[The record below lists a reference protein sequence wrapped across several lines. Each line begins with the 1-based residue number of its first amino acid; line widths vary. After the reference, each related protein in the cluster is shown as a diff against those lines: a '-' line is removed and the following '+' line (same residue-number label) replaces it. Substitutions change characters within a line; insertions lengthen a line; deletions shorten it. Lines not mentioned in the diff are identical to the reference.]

1 MPKNEV
7 IEKSEKYSAPKDEV
21 VARVENLKK
30 YFPIYKG
37 FLVKKHV
44 EDVKAI
50 DDISFEVKRGETF
63 ALVGESGC
71 GKTTTARTML
81 RLTDPTDGKIEILGS
96 DISKLARN
104 ELLPF
109 RRKMQI
115 VFQNP
120 IGSLNPRMTVG
131 QILTEPMLF
140 HKIVSNQQEANEKAV
155 ELLRMVGLK
164 PFHMDRYPHQFSGGQ
179 KQRIAIARALSVNP
193 EIIYLDEP
201 TSALDV
207 SVQAQIVNLLLDFQK
222 RLGLTYIFISHNLAL
237 VRFIS
242 DNVGVMYLGRIVEM
256 GDVNEVFDNPLHP
269 YTKAL
274 LSASPIPDP
283 AIEKKRKRIILTG
296 NVPSPIIRPE
306 GCFFHPRCPFRMEQC
321 DKAYPEMKSVSE
333 NHQVACYLVDKREV

>member
-1 MPKNEV
+1 MPNNEV
-7 IEKSEKYSAPKDEV
+7 AEKVQNNVASKDEV
-21 VARVENLKK
+21 VAKVVNLKK

-44 EDVKAI
+44 GDVKAI
-50 DDISFEVKRGETF
+50 DDISFEVRRGETF
-63 ALVGESGC
+63 AIVGESGC

-81 RLTDPTDGKIEILGS
+81 RLTDPPDGKIEIWGT
-96 DISKLARN
+96 DISKLSRE

-140 HKIVSNQQEANEKAV
+140 HKITANQQEANERAV

-164 PFHMDRYPHQFSGGQ
+164 PSHMDRYPHQFSGGQ

-207 SVQAQIVNLLLDFQK
+207 SV
-222 RLGLTYIFISHNLAL
+222 
-237 VRFIS
+237 
-242 DNVGVMYLGRIVEM
+242 
-256 GDVNEVFDNPLHP
+256 P
-269 YTKAL
+269 
-274 LSASPIPDP
+274 SADS
-283 AIEKKRKRIILTG
+283 
-296 NVPSPIIRPE
+296 
-306 GCFFHPRCPFRMEQC
+306 
-321 DKAYPEMKSVSE
+321 
-333 NHQVACYLVDKREV
+333 

>member
-1 MPKNEV
+1 MPDKTTIIKV
-7 IEKSEKYSAPKDEV
+7 H
-21 VARVENLKK
+21 NLKK

-37 FLVKKHV
+37 FLLKKHV
-44 EDVKAI
+44 ADVKAV
-50 DDISFEVKRGETF
+50 DDVSFEVKRGETF

-71 GKTTTARTML
+71 GKTTVARVML
-81 RLTDPTDGKIEILGS
+81 RLIDPTDGKIEVLGK
-96 DISKLARN
+96 DISRLSREA
-104 ELLPF
+104 LLPF
-109 RRKMQI
+109 RKKMQI

-140 HKIVSNQQEANEKAV
+140 HKIVNNQEEADKKAI
-155 ELLRMVGLK
+155 ELLKMVGLK

-179 KQRIAIARALSVNP
+179 KQRIAIARALSVDP

-207 SVQAQIVNLLLDFQK
+207 SVQAQIVNLLLKFQDE
-222 RLGLTYIFISHNLAL
+222 LGLTYVFISHNLSL

-242 DNVGVMYLGRIVEM
+242 HNVAVMYLGRIVEM
-256 GDVNEVFDNPLHP
+256 GDVNEVFDNPVHP

-296 NVPSPIIRPE
+296 NVPSPIARPS
-306 GCFFHPRCPFRMEQC
+306 GCFFHPRCPFKMDIC
-321 DKAYPEMKSVSE
+321 DKEYPQMKSISSV
-333 NHQVACYLVDKREV
+333 HQVACYLVDKREV

>member
-1 MPKNEV
+1 MPSNEV
-7 IEKSEKYSAPKDEV
+7 VI
-21 VARVENLKK
+21 RVQNLKK

-44 EDVKAI
+44 ADVKAV
-50 DDISFEVKRGETF
+50 DDVSFEVKKGETF

-71 GKTTTARTML
+71 GKTTTARVML
-81 RLTDPTDGKIEILGS
+81 RLIDPTDGKIEIMGT
-96 DISKLARN
+96 DISRLSRE

-140 HKIVSNQQEANEKAV
+140 HKIVNSKEEADQKAI

-179 KQRIAIARALSVNP
+179 KQRIAIARALSVDP

-207 SVQAQIVNLLLDFQK
+207 SVQAQIVNLLLKFQEE
-222 RLGLTYIFISHNLAL
+222 LGLTYVFISHNLAL

-242 DNVGVMYLGRIVEM
+242 HQVAVMYLGKIVEM
-256 GDVNEVFDNPLHP
+256 GDVNEVFDNPVHP

-296 NVPSPIIRPE
+296 NVPSPIARPS
-306 GCFFHPRCPFRMEQC
+306 GCFFHPRCPFRMPICE
-321 DKAYPEMKSVSE
+321 KEYPEMKSVSS
-333 NHQVACYLVDKREV
+333 NHQVACHLVDKREV

>member
-1 MPKNEV
+1 MANNDVV
-7 IEKSEKYSAPKDEV
+7 I
-21 VARVENLKK
+21 RVQNLKK
-30 YFPIYKG
+30 YFPINKG
-37 FLVKKHV
+37 FLIKKHV
-44 EDVKAI
+44 ADVKAV
-50 DDISFEVKRGETF
+50 DDVSFEVKRGETF

-81 RLTDPTDGKIEILGS
+81 RLIDPTDGKIEVLGT
-96 DISKLARN
+96 DISKLSRE

-140 HKIVSNQQEANEKAV
+140 HNIVKNKEDANKKAV
-155 ELLRMVGLK
+155 ELLKMVGLK

-179 KQRIAIARALSVNP
+179 KQRIAIARALSVDP

-207 SVQAQIVNLLLDFQK
+207 SVQAQIVNLLLKFQEE
-222 RLGLTYIFISHNLAL
+222 LGLTYVFISHNLAL

-242 DNVGVMYLGRIVEM
+242 NHVAVMYLGKIVEM
-256 GDVNEVFDNPLHP
+256 GDVNEVFDNPVHP

-296 NVPSPIIRPE
+296 NVPSPIARPN
-306 GCFFHPRCPFRMEQC
+306 GCFFHPRCPFKMEIC
-321 DKAYPEMKSVSE
+321 DKAYPEMKSVSS

>member
-1 MPKNEV
+1 MPSNEV
-7 IEKSEKYSAPKDEV
+7 VI
-21 VARVENLKK
+21 RVQNLKK

-37 FLVKKHV
+37 FLVKKRV
-44 EDVKAI
+44 ADVKAV
-50 DDISFEVKRGETF
+50 DEVSFEVKRGETF

-71 GKTTTARTML
+71 GKTTTARVML
-81 RLTDPTDGKIEILGS
+81 RLIDPTDGKIEIMGT
-96 DISKLARN
+96 DISRLSRE

-140 HKIVSNQQEANEKAV
+140 HKIVNSKEEADQKAI

-179 KQRIAIARALSVNP
+179 KQRIAIARALSVDP

-207 SVQAQIVNLLLDFQK
+207 SVQAQIVNLLLKFQEE
-222 RLGLTYIFISHNLAL
+222 LGLTYVFISHNLAL

-242 DNVGVMYLGRIVEM
+242 HQVAVMYLGKIVEM
-256 GDVNEVFDNPLHP
+256 GDVNEVFDNPVHP

-296 NVPSPIIRPE
+296 NVPSPIARPS
-306 GCFFHPRCPFRMEQC
+306 GCFFHPRCPFRMPICE
-321 DKAYPEMKSVSE
+321 KEYPEMKSVSS
-333 NHQVACYLVDKREV
+333 NHQVACHLVDKREV

>member
-1 MPKNEV
+1 MSDKINSTAATKETSVQSDVV
-7 IEKSEKYSAPKDEV
+7 I
-21 VARVENLKK
+21 RVKNLKK

-37 FLVKKHV
+37 FLIKKHV
-44 EDVKAI
+44 GDVKAV
-50 DDISFEVKRGETF
+50 DDVSFEVRRGETF

-71 GKTTTARTML
+71 GKTTTARAML
-81 RLTDPTDGKIEILGS
+81 RLIDPTDGVIEILGT
-96 DISKLARN
+96 DISRLSRE

-140 HKIVSNQQEANEKAV
+140 HKIVKNQQEANERAI
-155 ELLRMVGLK
+155 ELLRMVGMK
-164 PFHMDRYPHQFSGGQ
+164 PYHMDRYPHQFSGGQ

-193 EIIYLDEP
+193 EILYLDEP

-207 SVQAQIVNLLLDFQK
+207 SVQAQIVNLFLKFQEEL
-222 RLGLTYIFISHNLAL
+222 RLTYIFISHNLAL

-242 DNVGVMYLGRIVEM
+242 HHVAIMYLGRIVEM
-256 GDVNEVFDNPLHP
+256 GEVNEVFDTPIHP

-283 AIEKKRKRIILTG
+283 AIEKKRSRLILTG
-296 NVPSPIIRPE
+296 NVPSPIARPS
-306 GCFFHPRCPFRMEQC
+306 GCFFHPRCPFKMDIC
-321 DKAYPEMKSVSE
+321 DKEYPQMKSVSP
-333 NHQVACYLVDKREV
+333 NHQVACHLVDKREV

>member
-1 MPKNEV
+1 MPSNEV
-7 IEKSEKYSAPKDEV
+7 VI
-21 VARVENLKK
+21 RVQNLKK

-44 EDVKAI
+44 ADVKAV
-50 DDISFEVKRGETF
+50 DDVSFEVKKGETF

-71 GKTTTARTML
+71 GKTTTARVML
-81 RLTDPTDGKIEILGS
+81 RLIDPTDGKIEIMGT
-96 DISKLARN
+96 DISRLSRE

-140 HKIVSNQQEANEKAV
+140 HKIVNSKEEADQKAI

-179 KQRIAIARALSVNP
+179 KQRIAIARALSVDP

-207 SVQAQIVNLLLDFQK
+207 SVQAQIVNLLLKFQEE
-222 RLGLTYIFISHNLAL
+222 LGLTYVFISHNLAL

-242 DNVGVMYLGRIVEM
+242 HQVAVMYLGKIVEM
-256 GDVNEVFDNPLHP
+256 GDVNEVFDNPVHP

-296 NVPSPIIRPE
+296 NVPSPIARPS
-306 GCFFHPRCPFRMEQC
+306 GCFFHPRCPFRMPICE
-321 DKAYPEMKSVSE
+321 KEYPEMKFVSS
-333 NHQVACYLVDKREV
+333 NHQAACHLVDKREV

>member
-1 MPKNEV
+1 MSNNEV
-7 IEKSEKYSAPKDEV
+7 AEKVQTNVASKDEV
-21 VARVENLKK
+21 VAKVVNLKK

-44 EDVKAI
+44 GDVKAI
-50 DDISFEVKRGETF
+50 DDISFEVRRGETF
-63 ALVGESGC
+63 AIVGESGC

-81 RLTDPTDGKIEILGS
+81 RLTDPTDGKIEILGT
-96 DISKLARN
+96 DISKLSRE

-140 HKIVSNQQEANEKAV
+140 HKIVSNQQEANARAV

-201 TSALDV
+201 TSVLDV

-222 RLGLTYIFISHNLAL
+222 NMGLTYIFISHNLAL

-242 DNVGVMYLGRIVEM
+242 NNVAVMYLGRIVEM
-256 GDVNEVFDNPLHP
+256 GDVNEVFDNPIHP

-283 AIEKKRKRIILTG
+283 AIEKKRKRIILSG
-296 NVPSPIIRPE
+296 NVPSPIVRPS
-306 GCFFHPRCPFRMEQC
+306 GCFFNPRCPFRMEQC
-321 DKAYPEMKSVSE
+321 DKEYPQTKSISE

>member
-1 MPKNEV
+1 MPSNEV
-7 IEKSEKYSAPKDEV
+7 VI
-21 VARVENLKK
+21 RVQNLKK

-44 EDVKAI
+44 ADVKAV
-50 DDISFEVKRGETF
+50 DDVSFEVKKGETF

-71 GKTTTARTML
+71 GKTTTARVML
-81 RLTDPTDGKIEILGS
+81 RLIDPTDGKIEIMGT
-96 DISKLARN
+96 DISRLSKE

-140 HKIVSNQQEANEKAV
+140 HKIVNSKEEADQKAI

-179 KQRIAIARALSVNP
+179 KQRIAIARALSVDP

-207 SVQAQIVNLLLDFQK
+207 SVQAQIVNLLLKFQEE
-222 RLGLTYIFISHNLAL
+222 LGLTYVFISHNLAL

-242 DNVGVMYLGRIVEM
+242 HQVAVMYLGKIVEM
-256 GDVNEVFDNPLHP
+256 GDVNEVFDNPVHP

-296 NVPSPIIRPE
+296 NVPSPIARPS
-306 GCFFHPRCPFRMEQC
+306 GCFFHPRCPFKMPICE
-321 DKAYPEMKSVSE
+321 KEYPEMKSVSS
-333 NHQVACYLVDKREV
+333 NHQVACHLVDKREV

>member
-1 MPKNEV
+1 MPSNEV
-7 IEKSEKYSAPKDEV
+7 II
-21 VARVENLKK
+21 RVQNLKK

-44 EDVKAI
+44 ADVKAV
-50 DDISFEVKRGETF
+50 DDVSFEVKKGETF

-71 GKTTTARTML
+71 GKTTTARVML
-81 RLTDPTDGKIEILGS
+81 RLIDPTDGKIEIMGN
-96 DISKLARN
+96 DISRLSRE

-140 HKIVSNQQEANEKAV
+140 HKIVNSKEEADQKAI

-179 KQRIAIARALSVNP
+179 KQRIAIARALSVDP

-207 SVQAQIVNLLLDFQK
+207 SVQAQIVNLLLKFQEE
-222 RLGLTYIFISHNLAL
+222 LGLTYVFISHNLAL

-242 DNVGVMYLGRIVEM
+242 HQVAVMYLGKIVEM
-256 GDVNEVFDNPLHP
+256 GDVNEVFDNPVHP

-296 NVPSPIIRPE
+296 NVPSPIARPS
-306 GCFFHPRCPFRMEQC
+306 GCFFHPRCPFKMPNC
-321 DKAYPEMKSVSE
+321 DKEYPEMKSVSS

>member
-1 MPKNEV
+1 MPDKKNNEV
-7 IEKSEKYSAPKDEV
+7 IIK
-21 VARVENLKK
+21 VENLKK

-37 FLVKKHV
+37 FLMKKHV
-44 EDVKAI
+44 ADVKAV
-50 DDISFEVKRGETF
+50 DDVSFEVKRGETF

-71 GKTTTARTML
+71 GKTTTARVML
-81 RLTDPTDGKIEILGS
+81 RLIDPTDGKIEVLGT
-96 DISKLARN
+96 DISKMSRE

-140 HKIVSNQQEANEKAV
+140 HKIVQNQQEANEKAV
-155 ELLRMVGLK
+155 ELLKMVGLK
-164 PFHMDRYPHQFSGGQ
+164 AFHMDRYPHQFSGGQ
-179 KQRIAIARALSVNP
+179 KQRIAIARALSVDP

-207 SVQAQIVNLLLDFQK
+207 SVQAQIVNLLLKFQQE
-222 RLGLTYIFISHNLAL
+222 LGLTYVFISHNLAL

-242 DNVGVMYLGRIVEM
+242 NNVAVMYLGKIVEM
-256 GDVNEVFDNPLHP
+256 GDVNEVFDNPIHP

-296 NVPSPIIRPE
+296 NVPSPIARPS
-306 GCFFHPRCPFRMEQC
+306 GCFFHPRCPFRMDICE
-321 DKAYPEMKSVSE
+321 KEYPQMKSVSS
-333 NHQVACYLVDKREV
+333 NHQVSCYLVDKREV

>member
-1 MPKNEV
+1 MPDKANET
-7 IEKSEKYSAPKDEV
+7 II
-21 VARVENLKK
+21 RVEKLKK

-37 FLVKKHV
+37 FLIKKHV
-44 EDVKAI
+44 ADVKAV
-50 DDISFEVKRGETF
+50 DEVSFEVKRGETF

-81 RLTDPTDGKIEILGS
+81 RLIDPTDGKIEVLGK
-96 DISKLARN
+96 DISRLSRE

-140 HKIVSNQQEANEKAV
+140 HKIVQNQQEANDKAV
-155 ELLRMVGLK
+155 ELLKMVGLK

-179 KQRIAIARALSVNP
+179 KQRIAIARALSVDP

-207 SVQAQIVNLLLDFQK
+207 SVQAQIVNLLLKFQAD
-222 RLGLTYIFISHNLAL
+222 LGLTYVFISHNLAL

-242 DNVGVMYLGRIVEM
+242 HKVAVMYLGKIVEM
-256 GDVNEVFDNPLHP
+256 GDVNEVFDNPVHP

-296 NVPSPIIRPE
+296 NVPSPIARPK
-306 GCFFHPRCPFRMEQC
+306 GCFFHPRCPFRMDIC
-321 DKAYPEMKSVSE
+321 DKEYPEMKAISS

>member
-1 MPKNEV
+1 
-7 IEKSEKYSAPKDEV
+7 
-21 VARVENLKK
+21 
-30 YFPIYKG
+30 
-37 FLVKKHV
+37 
-44 EDVKAI
+44 
-50 DDISFEVKRGETF
+50 
-63 ALVGESGC
+63 LVGESGC

-81 RLTDPTDGKIEILGS
+81 RLIDPTDGKIEVLGT
-96 DISKLARN
+96 DISKLSRE

-140 HKIVSNQQEANEKAV
+140 HNIVKSKEDANKKAV
-155 ELLRMVGLK
+155 ELLKMVGLK

-179 KQRIAIARALSVNP
+179 KQRIAIARALSVDP

-207 SVQAQIVNLLLDFQK
+207 SVQAQIVNLLLKFQEE
-222 RLGLTYIFISHNLAL
+222 LGLTYVFISHNLAL

-242 DNVGVMYLGRIVEM
+242 NHVAVMYLGKIVEI
-256 GDVNEVFDNPLHP
+256 GDVNEVFDNPVHP

-296 NVPSPIIRPE
+296 NVPSPIARPN
-306 GCFFHPRCPFRMEQC
+306 GCFFHPRCPFKMEIC
-321 DKAYPEMKSVSE
+321 DKAYPEMKSVSSK
-333 NHQVACYLVDKREV
+333 HQVACYLVDKREV

>member
-1 MPKNEV
+1 MPDTAKNEV
-7 IEKSEKYSAPKDEV
+7 II
-21 VARVENLKK
+21 RVENLKK
-30 YFPIYKG
+30 FFPIYKG
-37 FLVKKHV
+37 FLIKNHV
-44 EDVKAI
+44 ADVKAV
-50 DDISFEVKRGETF
+50 DDVSFQVKRGETF

-71 GKTTTARTML
+71 GKTTTARVML
-81 RLTDPTDGKIEILGS
+81 RLIDPTDGKIEIFGT
-96 DISKLARN
+96 DISKFSRE

-140 HKIVSNQQEANEKAV
+140 HKIVQNQQEANEKAV
-155 ELLRMVGLK
+155 ELLKMVGLK

-179 KQRIAIARALSVNP
+179 KQRIAIARALSVDP

-207 SVQAQIVNLLLDFQK
+207 SVQAQIVNLLLKFQEE
-222 RLGLTYIFISHNLAL
+222 LGLTYVFISHNLSL

-242 DNVGVMYLGRIVEM
+242 NDVAVMYLGKIVEM
-256 GDVNEVFDNPLHP
+256 GNVNEVFDNPVHP

-296 NVPSPIIRPE
+296 NVPSPIARPN
-306 GCFFHPRCPFRMEQC
+306 GCFFHPRCPFKMDICE
-321 DKAYPEMKSVSE
+321 KEYPQMKSISS
-333 NHQVACYLVDKREV
+333 NHQVACHLVDKREV

>member
-1 MPKNEV
+1 MPSNEV
-7 IEKSEKYSAPKDEV
+7 VI
-21 VARVENLKK
+21 RVQNLKK

-37 FLVKKHV
+37 FLVKKRV
-44 EDVKAI
+44 ADVKAV
-50 DDISFEVKRGETF
+50 DEVSFEVKRGETF

-71 GKTTTARTML
+71 GKTTTARVML
-81 RLTDPTDGKIEILGS
+81 RLIDPTDGKIEIMGT
-96 DISKLARN
+96 DISRLSRE

-140 HKIVSNQQEANEKAV
+140 HKIVNSKEEADQKAI

-179 KQRIAIARALSVNP
+179 KQRIAIARALSVDP

-207 SVQAQIVNLLLDFQK
+207 SVQAQIVNLLLKFQEE
-222 RLGLTYIFISHNLAL
+222 LGLTYVFISHNLAL

-242 DNVGVMYLGRIVEM
+242 HQVAVMYLGKIVEM
-256 GDVNEVFDNPLHP
+256 GDVNEVFDNPVHP

-283 AIEKKRKRIILTG
+283 DIEKKRKRIILTG
-296 NVPSPIIRPE
+296 NVPSPIARPS
-306 GCFFHPRCPFRMEQC
+306 GCFFHPRCPFRMPICE
-321 DKAYPEMKSVSE
+321 KEYPEMKSVSS
-333 NHQVACYLVDKREV
+333 NHQVACHLVDKREV

>member
-1 MPKNEV
+1 MTETKVETLV
-7 IEKSEKYSAPKDEV
+7 
-21 VARVENLKK
+21 RVEGLKK

-44 EDVKAI
+44 GDVKAV
-50 DDISFEVKRGETF
+50 DDVSFEVKRGETF

-71 GKTTTARTML
+71 GKTTTARAML
-81 RLTDPTDGKIEILGS
+81 RLIDPTDGRVEIFGQ
-96 DISKLARN
+96 DIAKLPKS

-131 QILTEPMLF
+131 SILTEPMLF
-140 HKIVSNQQEANEKAV
+140 HNIVNNQEEAEAKAI
-155 ELLRMVGLK
+155 ELLRSVGLK
-164 PFHMDRYPHQFSGGQ
+164 PFHMDRFPHQFSGGQ
-179 KQRIAIARALSVNP
+179 KQRIAIARALSVDP
-193 EIIYLDEP
+193 ELIFLDEP

-207 SVQAQIVNLLLDFQK
+207 SVQAQIVNLLLKFQEE
-222 RLGLTYIFISHNLAL
+222 RELTYIFISHNLAL

-242 DNVGVMYLGRIVEM
+242 HKVAIMYLGKIVEM
-256 GDVNEVFDNPLHP
+256 GDVNEVFDNPVHP

-283 AIEKKRKRIILTG
+283 KIEKARKRIILTG
-296 NVPSPIIRPE
+296 GVPSPIARPK
-306 GCFFHPRCPFRMEQC
+306 GCFFHPRCPFRMDIC
-321 DKAYPEMKSVSE
+321 DKEYPEMVKISE
-333 NHQVACYLVDKREV
+333 NHSVSCYLANK

>member
-1 MPKNEV
+1 MSDGASVAVKASERAVASEV
-7 IEKSEKYSAPKDEV
+7 II
-21 VARVENLKK
+21 RVKNLKK
-30 YFPIYKG
+30 FFPIYKG
-37 FLVKKHV
+37 FLIKRHV
-44 EDVKAI
+44 GDVKAV
-50 DDISFEVKRGETF
+50 DDVSFEVRRGETF

-71 GKTTTARTML
+71 GKTTIARTML
-81 RLTDPTDGKIEILGS
+81 RLIDPTDGTIEVLGT
-96 DISKLARN
+96 DISRLSRE

-140 HKIVSNQQEANEKAV
+140 HKLVKNQDEANERAI
-155 ELLRMVGLK
+155 ELLRMVGMK

-193 EIIYLDEP
+193 EILYLDEP

-207 SVQAQIVNLLLDFQK
+207 SVQAQIVNLFLKFQEE
-222 RLGLTYIFISHNLAL
+222 LGLTYIFISHNLAL

-242 DNVGVMYLGRIVEM
+242 HHVAIMYLGRIVEI
-256 GDVNEVFDNPLHP
+256 GDVNEVFDHPVHP

-283 AIEKKRKRIILTG
+283 VIEKKRSRLILTG
-296 NVPSPIIRPE
+296 NVPSPIMRPS
-306 GCFFHPRCPFRMEQC
+306 GCFFHPRCPFRMEVC
-321 DKAYPEMKSVSE
+321 DKEYPELKSVSH
-333 NHQVACYLVDKREV
+333 NHQVACYLVDKKEV

>member
-1 MPKNEV
+1 MPDKKNNEV
-7 IEKSEKYSAPKDEV
+7 VIK
-21 VARVENLKK
+21 VENLKK
-30 YFPIYKG
+30 HFPIYKG
-37 FLVKKHV
+37 FLIKKHIA
-44 EDVKAI
+44 DVKAV
-50 DDISFEVKRGETF
+50 DDVSFEVKRGETF

-81 RLTDPTDGKIEILGS
+81 RLIDPTDGKIGILGT
-96 DISKLARN
+96 DISKLSRD
-104 ELLPF
+104 ELLPY

-140 HKIVSNQQEANEKAV
+140 HKIVQNQQEANEKAV
-155 ELLRMVGLK
+155 ELLKMVGLK

-179 KQRIAIARALSVNP
+179 KQRIAIARALSVDP

-207 SVQAQIVNLLLDFQK
+207 SVQAQIVNLLLKFQQE
-222 RLGLTYIFISHNLAL
+222 LGLTYVFISHNLAL

-242 DNVGVMYLGRIVEM
+242 NKVAVMYLGKIVEM
-256 GDVNEVFDNPLHP
+256 GDVNEVFDNPIHP

-296 NVPSPIIRPE
+296 NVPSPIARPS
-306 GCFFHPRCPFRMEQC
+306 GCFFHPRCPFRMDIC
-321 DKAYPEMKSVSE
+321 DKEYPQMKSVSS
-333 NHQVACYLVDKREV
+333 NHQVSCHLVDKREV

>member
-1 MPKNEV
+1 MPDKTPET
-7 IEKSEKYSAPKDEV
+7 IIK
-21 VARVENLKK
+21 VENLKK

-37 FLVKKHV
+37 FLIKKHV
-44 EDVKAI
+44 ADVKAV
-50 DDISFEVKRGETF
+50 DDVSFDVKRGETF

-81 RLTDPTDGKIEILGS
+81 RLIDPTDGKIEVLGK
-96 DISKLARN
+96 DISKLSRE

-140 HKIVSNQQEANEKAV
+140 HKIVQNQQEANDKAI
-155 ELLRMVGLK
+155 ELLKMVGLK

-179 KQRIAIARALSVNP
+179 KQRIAIARALSVDP

-207 SVQAQIVNLLLDFQK
+207 SVQAQIVNLLLKFQAD
-222 RLGLTYIFISHNLAL
+222 LGLTYVFISHNLAL

-242 DNVGVMYLGRIVEM
+242 HKVAVMYLGKIVEM
-256 GDVNEVFDNPLHP
+256 GDVNEVFDNPVHP

-296 NVPSPIIRPE
+296 NVPSPIARPS
-306 GCFFHPRCPFRMEQC
+306 GCFFHPRCPFRMDIC
-321 DKAYPEMKSVSE
+321 DKEYPAMKSVSA

>member
-1 MPKNEV
+1 MSDKINAATATKETNVQNDVV
-7 IEKSEKYSAPKDEV
+7 I
-21 VARVENLKK
+21 RVKNLKK

-37 FLVKKHV
+37 FLIKKHV
-44 EDVKAI
+44 GDVKAV
-50 DDISFEVKRGETF
+50 DDISFEVRRGETF

-81 RLTDPTDGKIEILGS
+81 RLIDPTDGVIEILGT
-96 DISKLARN
+96 DISRLSRE

-140 HKIVSNQQEANEKAV
+140 HKIVKDQQEANERAI
-155 ELLRMVGLK
+155 ELLRMVGMK
-164 PFHMDRYPHQFSGGQ
+164 PYHMDRYPHQFSGGQ

-193 EIIYLDEP
+193 EILFLDEP

-207 SVQAQIVNLLLDFQK
+207 SVQAQIVNLFLKFQEE
-222 RLGLTYIFISHNLAL
+222 LGLTYIFISHNLAL

-242 DNVGVMYLGRIVEM
+242 HHVAIMYLGRIVEM
-256 GDVNEVFDNPLHP
+256 GEVNEVFDNPIHP

-283 AIEKKRKRIILTG
+283 AIEKKRSRLILTG
-296 NVPSPIIRPE
+296 NVPSPIARPS
-306 GCFFHPRCPFRMEQC
+306 GCFFHPRCPFKMDIC
-321 DKAYPEMKSVSE
+321 DKEYPQMKFVSP
-333 NHQVACYLVDKREV
+333 NHQVACHLVDKREV

>member
-1 MPKNEV
+1 MPDTAKNEV
-7 IEKSEKYSAPKDEV
+7 II
-21 VARVENLKK
+21 RVENLKK
-30 YFPIYKG
+30 FFPIYKG
-37 FLVKKHV
+37 FLIKKHV
-44 EDVKAI
+44 ADVKAV
-50 DDISFEVKRGETF
+50 DDVSFQVKRGETF

-71 GKTTTARTML
+71 GKTTTARVML
-81 RLTDPTDGKIEILGS
+81 RLIDPTDGKIEIFGT
-96 DISKLARN
+96 DISKFSRE

-140 HKIVSNQQEANEKAV
+140 HKIVQNQQEANEKAV
-155 ELLRMVGLK
+155 ELLKMVGLK

-179 KQRIAIARALSVNP
+179 KQRIAIARALSVDP

-207 SVQAQIVNLLLDFQK
+207 SVQAQIVNLLLKFQEE
-222 RLGLTYIFISHNLAL
+222 LGLTYVFISHNLSL

-242 DNVGVMYLGRIVEM
+242 NDVAVMYLGKIVEM
-256 GDVNEVFDNPLHP
+256 GNVNEVFDNPVHP

-296 NVPSPIIRPE
+296 NVPSPIARPN
-306 GCFFHPRCPFRMEQC
+306 GCFFHPRCPFKMDICE
-321 DKAYPEMKSVSE
+321 KEYPQMKSISS
-333 NHQVACYLVDKREV
+333 NHQVACHLVDKREV

>member
-1 MPKNEV
+1 MSDKINGTATTKETSVQSDVV
-7 IEKSEKYSAPKDEV
+7 I
-21 VARVENLKK
+21 RVKNLKK

-37 FLVKKHV
+37 FLIKKHV
-44 EDVKAI
+44 GDVKAV
-50 DDISFEVKRGETF
+50 DDVSFEVRRGETF

-81 RLTDPTDGKIEILGS
+81 RLIDPTDGVIEILGT
-96 DISKLARN
+96 DISRLSRE

-140 HKIVSNQQEANEKAV
+140 HKIVKDQQEANERAI
-155 ELLRMVGLK
+155 ELLRMVGMK
-164 PFHMDRYPHQFSGGQ
+164 PYHMDRYPHQFSGGQ

-193 EIIYLDEP
+193 EILYLDEP

-207 SVQAQIVNLLLDFQK
+207 SVQAQIVNLFLKFQEE
-222 RLGLTYIFISHNLAL
+222 LGLTYIFISHNLAL

-242 DNVGVMYLGRIVEM
+242 HHVAIMYLGRIVEM
-256 GDVNEVFDNPLHP
+256 GEVNEVFDNPIHP

-283 AIEKKRKRIILTG
+283 AIEKKRSRLILTG
-296 NVPSPIIRPE
+296 NVPSPIARPS
-306 GCFFHPRCPFRMEQC
+306 GCFFHPRCPFKMDIC
-321 DKAYPEMKSVSE
+321 DKEYPQMKSVSP
-333 NHQVACYLVDKREV
+333 NHQVACHLVDKREV

>member
-1 MPKNEV
+1 MSDKAKET
-7 IEKSEKYSAPKDEV
+7 II
-21 VARVENLKK
+21 RVEKLKK

-37 FLVKKHV
+37 FLIKKHV
-44 EDVKAI
+44 ADVKAV
-50 DDISFEVKRGETF
+50 DEVSFEVKRGETF

-81 RLTDPTDGKIEILGS
+81 RLIDPTDGKIEVLGK
-96 DISKLARN
+96 DISRLSRD

-140 HKIVSNQQEANEKAV
+140 HKIVQNQQEANDKAV
-155 ELLRMVGLK
+155 ELLKMVGLK

-179 KQRIAIARALSVNP
+179 KQRIAIARALSVDP

-207 SVQAQIVNLLLDFQK
+207 SVQAQIVNLLLKFQAD
-222 RLGLTYIFISHNLAL
+222 LGLTYVFISHNLAL

-242 DNVGVMYLGRIVEM
+242 HKVAVMYLGKIVEM
-256 GDVNEVFDNPLHP
+256 GDVNEVFDNPIHP

-296 NVPSPIIRPE
+296 NVPSPIARPK
-306 GCFFHPRCPFRMEQC
+306 GCFFHPRCPFRMDIC
-321 DKAYPEMKSVSE
+321 DKEYPEMKAISS
-333 NHQVACYLVDKREV
+333 NHQVTCYLV